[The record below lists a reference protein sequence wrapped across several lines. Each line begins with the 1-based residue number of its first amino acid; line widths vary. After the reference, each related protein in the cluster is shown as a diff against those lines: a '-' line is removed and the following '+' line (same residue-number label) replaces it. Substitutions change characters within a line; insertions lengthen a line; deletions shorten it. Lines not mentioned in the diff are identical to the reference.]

1 MLDTTQDRDGDSSDV
16 SKPVEDPSIS
26 SHTDEVPGGLRITDE
41 VLVVSSHTDEV
52 TSLPSDTFAVTQV
65 ASHSDEVPRNFE
77 EDPKTVVA
85 AKYSLADRMETLA
98 STRTHNQGI
107 QCTTELRREDGED
120 RTAWRTEGTIDAEV
134 TEATVNDHVQQQHV
148 PEQPA
153 ESRTRTA
160 TPISRQGKER
170 HETEEQGRRRTPA
183 GVHPRQFG
191 ATAESER
198 RAAST
203 SSKRKIPTEWE
214 DITTHEQQLHG
225 ARNAKTPRRE
235 GVARSVS
242 PRRAMKSTRRGRRR
256 NAMQKYM
263 HQFLKRSQSTNVTL
277 DTQSSNQSETGEQY
291 RATDTAVPPPKGVT
305 SSQDIKTARTA
316 ACELKALRKMTSD
329 QTTSSEAKDSSEGG
343 TTPSDTA
350 KRSGEE
356 SNAEELTKE
365 EHENKRG
372 ANVSHKE
379 NHCNEEITDK
389 TTTQGNSAA
398 RDQNHDVHD

>member
-203 SSKRKIPTEWE
+203 SSKQLVEHGILPLVLVLRWQRQGNHLQA
-214 DITTHEQQLHG
+214 ITYPEH
-225 ARNAKTPRRE
+225 RRIFD
-235 GVARSVS
+235 GVPYDS
-242 PRRAMKSTRRGRRR
+242 
-256 NAMQKYM
+256 
-263 HQFLKRSQSTNVTL
+263 
-277 DTQSSNQSETGEQY
+277 
-291 RATDTAVPPPKGVT
+291 
-305 SSQDIKTARTA
+305 IKTARTA

>member
-1 MLDTTQDRDGDSSDV
+1 MSRSGTPTFTKMFAALKRFEEVVKDDVAHVFQERMLDTTQDRDGDSSDV

-77 EDPKTVVA
+77 EDPKTVVT

-153 ESRTRTA
+153 
-160 TPISRQGKER
+160 
-170 HETEEQGRRRTPA
+170 
-183 GVHPRQFG
+183 
-191 ATAESER
+191 
-198 RAAST
+198 
-203 SSKRKIPTEWE
+203 
-214 DITTHEQQLHG
+214 D
-225 ARNAKTPRRE
+225 
-235 GVARSVS
+235 
-242 PRRAMKSTRRGRRR
+242 
-256 NAMQKYM
+256 
-263 HQFLKRSQSTNVTL
+263 
-277 DTQSSNQSETGEQY
+277 
-291 RATDTAVPPPKGVT
+291 
-305 SSQDIKTARTA
+305 
-316 ACELKALRKMTSD
+316 D

>member
-1 MLDTTQDRDGDSSDV
+1 MSRSGTPTFTKMFAALKRFEEVVKDGVAPVFQERVLDTTQDRDDDSSDV
-16 SKPVEDPSIS
+16 SKPVEGPSIS
-26 SHTDEVPGGLRITDE
+26 SHTDEVPGVLSHTDEVPGGLRITDE
-41 VLVVSSHTDEV
+41 VLVVSSHTDKV

-65 ASHSDEVPRNFE
+65 ASHSDKVPRNFE

-85 AKYSLADRMETLA
+85 AKDSLADRMETLA
-98 STRTHNQGI
+98 STRTHNQGN

-120 RTAWRTEGTIDAEV
+120 RTAWRTEGTIDAEM

-153 ESRTRTA
+153 ESRTRTV

-170 HETEEQGRRRTPA
+170 HETEERGRSRTPA

-191 ATAESER
+191 ATVESER
-198 RAAST
+198 RAASR
-203 SSKRKIPTEWE
+203 SPKRKIPTEWE

-242 PRRAMKSTRRGRRR
+242 PRRAMKSTRRGKRR

-291 RATDTAVPPPKGVT
+291 RATDTAAPPPEGVT
-305 SSQDIKTARTA
+305 SSQE
-316 ACELKALRKMTSD
+316 CEIVGVFPQRSW
-329 QTTSSEAKDSSEGG
+329 S
-343 TTPSDTA
+343 PSRRLVDHIGRRA
-350 KRSGEE
+350 
-356 SNAEELTKE
+356 
-365 EHENKRG
+365 H
-372 ANVSHKE
+372 
-379 NHCNEEITDK
+379 
-389 TTTQGNSAA
+389 
-398 RDQNHDVHD
+398 

>member
-1 MLDTTQDRDGDSSDV
+1 MSRSGTPTFTKMFAALKRFEEVVKDGVAPVFQERVLDTTQDRDDDSSDV
-16 SKPVEDPSIS
+16 SKPVEGPSIS
-26 SHTDEVPGGLRITDE
+26 SHTDEVPGVLSHTDEVPGGLRITDE
-41 VLVVSSHTDEV
+41 VLVVSSHTDKV

-65 ASHSDEVPRNFE
+65 ASHSDKVPRNFE

-85 AKYSLADRMETLA
+85 AKDSLADRMETLA
-98 STRTHNQGI
+98 STRTHNQGN

-120 RTAWRTEGTIDAEV
+120 RTAWRTEGTIDAEM

-153 ESRTRTA
+153 ESRTRTV

-170 HETEEQGRRRTPA
+170 HETEERGRSRTPA

-191 ATAESER
+191 ATVESER
-198 RAAST
+198 RAASR
-203 SSKRKIPTEWE
+203 SPKRKIPTEWE

-235 GVARSVS
+235 GVAR
-242 PRRAMKSTRRGRRR
+242 RIFDG
-256 NAMQKYM
+256 
-263 HQFLKRSQSTNVTL
+263 
-277 DTQSSNQSETGEQY
+277 
-291 RATDTAVPPPKGVT
+291 VPYD
-305 SSQDIKTARTA
+305 SIKTARAA
-316 ACELKALRKMTSD
+316 ACELKVLRKMTND
-329 QTTSSEAKDSSEGG
+329 QTTSFEAKDSSEGG

-365 EHENKRG
+365 EYENKRG
-372 ANVSHKE
+372 ADVSHKE
-379 NHCNEEITDK
+379 NHCKEEITDK